1 MGVKCAII
9 TPGRGPGDRL
19 RVNTVSHN
27 LAYKILASH
36 LVSGKLAHGNEI
48 SIRIDQTL
56 MHDGTGQMATL
67 QFEALGI
74 DRVKTKRSVTYT
86 DHNTLQVA
94 FMNMDDHHFLA
105 SSARRFG
112 VYYSK
117 AGNGICHQVHLERFS
132 KPGGTLLGA
141 DSHTTTCG
149 GVGMLAIG
157 AGGLDIAAAMAGLPF
172 SLSMPRI
179 VKVELKGRLSAWVA
193 AKDLALEMLRRYGV
207 SGGRGRILEFCGEG
221 VATLSATERATVTNM
236 CLETGAMTALFPSDE
251 NTRQYFAAQQREED
265 WRELA
270 ADPGA
275 EYDEEMSID
284 LGVLEP
290 MAAKP
295 HSPGNV
301 ANISE
306 IEGIKVHQVAIG
318 SCTNS
323 SLQDMLK
330 VAAIL
335 KGRQVPE
342 DISLVIAPGS
352 RQVLRD
358 LSKCGAL
365 EDMLAAGARLV
376 ESTCGFCVG
385 VGQAPRS
392 GGVSVRTSN
401 RNFPGRS
408 GTKDAQ
414 LYLVSPETAAATALS
429 GRLTDPR
436 SLGTMAEISL
446 PRTFMVD
453 DSMIIPPAPAG
464 ENVEIIR
471 GPNIAPLPEL
481 EPMPDS
487 LQGEVLLTVGDDIT
501 TDEILPSGSE
511 VFSLRANIPAISK
524 YVFKPID
531 PSFSDRAKTAGT
543 GFVAGGKNFGQGS
556 SREHAALAPRYLG
569 IRAVM
574 AQSFARIYKANL
586 VNFGILPL
594 EMAGSPGEPSL
605 EKGDKIKID
614 GVHKALRSGG
624 SIIVQNLTQDKQLT
638 CKIDLSPRMIEIL
651 MDGGLLAHIRK
662 TVL

>member
-1 MGVKCAII
+1 M
-9 TPGRGPGDRL
+9 PL
-19 RVNTVSHN
+19 N
-27 LAYKILASH
+27 LVYKILASH
-36 LVSGKLAHGNEI
+36 LVSGELAPGNEI

-105 SSARRFG
+105 SSARKFG
-112 VYYSK
+112 IYYSK

-132 KPGGTLLGA
+132 KPGETLLGA

-149 GVGMLAIG
+149 GAGMLAIG

-172 SLSMPRI
+172 SLSVPQI
-179 VKVELKGRLSAWVA
+179 VKVELNGSLNAWVA
-193 AKDLALEMLRRYGV
+193 AKDLALEVLRRYDV
-207 SGGRGRILEFCGEG
+207 SGGRGKVLEFCGDG
-221 VATLSATERATVTNM
+221 VATLSATERATVANM
-236 CLETGAMTALFPSDE
+236 CLETGAMTAIFPSDK
-251 NTRQYFAAQQREED
+251 NTLQYFAAQHREGD

-270 ADPGA
+270 ADPDAG
-275 EYDEEMSID
+275 YNEEMNID
-284 LGVLEP
+284 LGALEP

-301 ANISE
+301 ANVSE
-306 IEGIKVHQVAIG
+306 IGGIKVHQVAIG

-335 KGRQVPE
+335 KGRRVPA

-365 EDMLAAGARLV
+365 DDMLAAGARLA
-376 ESTCGFCVG
+376 ENTCGFCVG

-414 LYLVSPETAAATALS
+414 LYLVSPETAAATALT

-436 SLGTMAEISL
+436 SLGEPAAITL
-446 PRTFMVD
+446 PSRFTVD
-453 DSMIIPPAPAG
+453 DSMIIAPAPDG
-464 ENVEIIR
+464 EEVKISR

-487 LQGEVLLTVGDDIT
+487 LEGEVLLCVGNDIT
-501 TDEILPSGSE
+501 TDEILPSGAE

-524 YVFKPID
+524 YVFKPVD
-531 PSFSDRAKTAGT
+531 PSFPERAGNAAV
-543 GFVAGGKNFGQGS
+543 GFVAGGQNFGQGS

-569 IRAVM
+569 IRAIM

-594 EMAGSPGEPSL
+594 EMPGSPGEPGFK
-605 EKGDKIKID
+605 KGDKIKIEAIY
-614 GVHKALRSGG
+614 KALQSGD
-624 SIIVQNLTQDKQLT
+624 SIVVQNLTQNKQIT
-638 CKIDLSPRMIEIL
+638 CKINLTPRMTEIL
-651 MDGGLLAHIRK
+651 LDGGLLAHIRN